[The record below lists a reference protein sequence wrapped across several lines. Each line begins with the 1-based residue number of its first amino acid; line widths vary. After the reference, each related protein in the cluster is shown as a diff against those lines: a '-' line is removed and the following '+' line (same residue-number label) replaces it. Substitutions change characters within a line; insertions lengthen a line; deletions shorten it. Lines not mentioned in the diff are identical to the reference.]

1 MPSVEIH
8 PKHKKPVK
16 LIEIVLTLFYGQFIA
31 NAIYENLIRGI
42 PELIS
47 ESTSYFNIF
56 RVVFGV
62 VIIIVAIY
70 SIFVIWLKKY
80 QLMIFISAILLTIV
94 FLISLVV
101 SIIDLVQRKE
111 RNISTEKDTPVL
123 ATILAVESIFRII
136 AIILTFLLVKILRQ
150 NYELINTNI

>member
-31 NAIYENLIRGI
+31 NAIYENLIRGV
-42 PELIS
+42 PELIR